1 MLLTLDVGNTNITL
15 GVYAGD
21 TLRFVSRMATN
32 PPRMEDQ
39 YAADLLAILKLY
51 GVEPEEITGVIMSS
65 VVPGLT
71 APLTRAVRRVRN
83 VEPFIVSAE
92 TVPDLKVRRDMP
104 NTLGADLI
112 VGAVAAK
119 ALYSG

>member
-71 APLTRAVRRVRN
+71 APLTRAVRRVRRSS
-83 VEPFIVSAE
+83 SA
-92 TVPDLKVRRDMP
+92 RRRCRTSRCAGTCP
-104 NTLGADLI
+104 TRSART
-112 VGAVAAK
+112 
-119 ALYSG
+119 

>member
-51 GVEPEEITGVIMSS
+51 GV
-65 VVPGLT
+65 
-71 APLTRAVRRVRN
+71 
-83 VEPFIVSAE
+83 
-92 TVPDLKVRRDMP
+92 
-104 NTLGADLI
+104 
-112 VGAVAAK
+112 
-119 ALYSG
+119 

>member
-71 APLTRAVRRVRN
+71 APLTRAVRHHN
-83 VEPFIVSAE
+83 PEQ
-92 TVPDLKVRRDMP
+92 
-104 NTLGADLI
+104 
-112 VGAVAAK
+112 
-119 ALYSG
+119 